1 MKKKIILSF
10 LIICVLLSACTK
22 VVEPAEESCPA
33 ASSGP
38 GETEHENDSSQGE
51 EPVEIA
57 EEAPPFT
64 VQEAAEMEAGT
75 ILTAEQIEEAG
86 MEHLFYAQEIP
97 DEVFQRMEGVSYG
110 EGCVVAREEL
120 RYVRVLHTGFDG
132 ETHIGELVVNQEI
145 AEDIVE
151 IFQELYKASYPI
163 EKMRLVDEYGGDDEA
178 SMADNNT
185 SAFNFR
191 VVSGTDRI
199 SRHGYGMAID
209 INPLYNPY
217 INSAGYQPANAGDYV
232 DRSGEIPYRIDEGDL
247 CWTLFTERG
256 FTWGGSW
263 TSVKDYQHFEK

>member
-1 MKKKIILSF
+1 MKRKISCVFLS
-10 LIICVLLSACTK
+10 ICIVLSGCAGVSGPGSGVSGEASA
-22 VVEPAEESCPA
+22 
-33 ASSGP
+33 P
-38 GETEHENDSSQGE
+38 GETEKDSSARE
-51 EPVEIA
+51 EPVA
-57 EEAPPFT
+57 VTEAPFT
-64 VQEAAEMEAGT
+64 AREAAEMEAGA

-97 DEVFQRMEGVSYG
+97 DAVFRRMEGVSYG
-110 EGCVVAREEL
+110 EGCVVDREEL

-132 ETHIGELVVNQEI
+132 ETHIGELVVHQEI

-151 IFQELYKASYPI
+151 IFKELYKASYPI
-163 EKMRLVDEYGGDDEA
+163 EKIRLVDEYGGDDEA

-247 CWTLFTERG
+247 CWTLFTQRG